1 MYHRQIHNISH
12 LLGTWESALFIY
24 ALWLRNLTNIT
35 KREFSIFWHLKYGGC
50 VETRLAA
57 VVGVPGV
64 TQLSCTHQL
73 DSLPTAPTAI
83 YLFFLFFK
91 RNTRTMDTIIMTSA
105 AGPEAESQHRVA
117 GVTSHLPHGA
127 VRTADDETV
136 VENFFF
142 KVKHKSASSA
152 IFLIFPIDNY

>member
-1 MYHRQIHNISH
+1 
-12 LLGTWESALFIY
+12 
-24 ALWLRNLTNIT
+24 
-35 KREFSIFWHLKYGGC
+35 
-50 VETRLAA
+50 
-57 VVGVPGV
+57 
-64 TQLSCTHQL
+64 
-73 DSLPTAPTAI
+73 
-83 YLFFLFFK
+83 
-91 RNTRTMDTIIMTSA
+91 MDTIIMTSA

-152 IFLIFPIDNY
+152 IFLIFPIDNYYKRDTCKPVDRTPRTANKLM